1 VKRNCL
7 IIGGNGFIGGHL
19 CEELAMEGHVVTVL
33 DVSLGGFRQVKGFV
47 DKMHLGSITNK
58 ELLREII
65 YDQEISVIYNLAG
78 ISHTVSSAMG
88 ARAAYEAGVYGFVC
102 LLDVC
107 REFTEER
114 HWHFERILVASSS
127 LISGILK
134 CDPVTLEVESNE
146 AWVNTARSYHPYVSN
161 KIAMEMALWDYHVLT
176 GQSVT
181 QMRFGTA
188 FGPRMMPGVVEHY
201 FIKGALEDEQIT
213 VHGDGSQWRQCLY
226 VKDIVQAQVKC
237 LRPEAR
243 NQIVYLVPRWKT
255 TVLQMAQ
262 AMQEINP
269 NVGIVHTDK
278 RAIDIRVSY
287 IDPTHTEELL
297 EWKATTPF
305 VEGMRV
311 AYEWHIK
318 NPAWL

>member
-1 VKRNCL
+1 MKRNCL

-19 CEELAMEGHVVTVL
+19 CEELAMEGHSAVVL
-33 DVSLGGFRQVKGFV
+33 DVSLGGFRQVREFV
-47 DKMHLGSITNK
+47 SQMYLGSITNK

-65 YDQEISVIYNLAG
+65 YDHEISVIYNLAG

-114 HWHFERILVASSS
+114 SWNFERILVASSS

-134 CDPVTLEVESNE
+134 CDPVTLEVEADE
-146 AWVNTARSYHPYVSN
+146 AWVDTSKSYHPYVSN

-201 FIKGALEDEQIT
+201 FIKGAIEDWRII

-237 LRPEAR
+237 LKPEAR

-255 TVLQMAQ
+255 TVLEMAQ
-262 AMQEINP
+262 TMQRIVPE
-269 NVGIVHTDK
+269 VEIVHTDA
-278 RAIDIRVSY
+278 RPIDIRVHY
-287 IDPTHTEELL
+287 INPWRTEKLL
-297 EWKATTPF
+297 NWKATTSF
-305 VEGMRV
+305 EKGMRM
-311 AYEWHIK
+311 AYDWHVK